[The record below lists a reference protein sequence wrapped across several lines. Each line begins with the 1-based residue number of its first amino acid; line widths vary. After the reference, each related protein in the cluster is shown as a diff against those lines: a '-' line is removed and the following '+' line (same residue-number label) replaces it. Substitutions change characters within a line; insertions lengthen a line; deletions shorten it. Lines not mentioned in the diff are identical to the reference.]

1 MKNRIKKLKKI
12 NVKTIDKL
20 KILVYMWGV
29 KKQRGG
35 RKMGSLLLKGKAGV
49 GKTALAEYIS
59 KKFDFNFLYIL
70 CHEWVVAEDFFYSIN
85 IPTIAKKF
93 AGVDGGD
100 FYLKGILA
108 EAIKLSKSQK
118 VLILVDELDKASTRI
133 DALLLDFLQ
142 NCRVR
147 NPEGKLIYGDE
158 SNIVT
163 FITSNEERELID
175 PLQRRLAKVEL
186 THLPL
191 QVEASLLSSPA
202 SDFYIDLQRQF
213 IIDYILFSPVLYENF
228 KLQNLIVKVA
238 DRMRQAD
245 LDISLYELKQ
255 FYLHIP
261 IAKDIEKMVLLI
273 KMWLCRNSEYEEF
286 LHNQFKG
293 LKNLAHAFIDLY
305 KKGGEK

>member
-1 MKNRIKKLKKI
+1 MKNLI
-12 NVKTIDKL
+12 
-20 KILVYMWGV
+20 
-29 KKQRGG
+29 
-35 RKMGSLLLKGKAGV
+35 LKGSAGV
-49 GKTALAEYIS
+49 GKTALAEHIAKS
-59 KKFDFNFLYIL
+59 FNFRFLYIL
-70 CHEWVVAEDFFYSIN
+70 CHEWVVAEDFFFSIN

-93 AGVDGGD
+93 AGLDGGD

-108 EAIKLSKSQK
+108 EAIELSKSQK

-147 NPEGKLIYGDE
+147 NTEGKLVYGNKD
-158 SNIVT
+158 NIVI
-163 FITSNEERELID
+163 FITSNEERELIE

-186 THLPL
+186 SHLPL

-213 IIDYILFSPVLYENF
+213 IIDYISYSPVLYENS
-228 KLQNLIVKVA
+228 KLQNLIIKVA
-238 DRMRQAD
+238 SRMREAD

-261 IAKDIEKMVLLI
+261 IALDMERMILLI
-273 KMWLCRNSEYEEF
+273 KMWLCRNNEYEEF
-286 LHNQFKG
+286 LHNQFNG

-305 KKGGEK
+305 KKGGER